1 MKDTGIM
8 KEITNKNVD
17 VESNKQIKE
26 NPGKDVRAE
35 ENSIRNISG
44 NCNNAT
50 LVKIL
55 KNEKIN
61 F

>member
-17 VESNKQIKE
+17 VESSKQIKE
-26 NPGKDVRAE
+26 NPRKDVRAE
-35 ENSIRNISG
+35 VNSIRNISG
-44 NCNNAT
+44 NCKNAT
-50 LVKIL
+50 LEKIL